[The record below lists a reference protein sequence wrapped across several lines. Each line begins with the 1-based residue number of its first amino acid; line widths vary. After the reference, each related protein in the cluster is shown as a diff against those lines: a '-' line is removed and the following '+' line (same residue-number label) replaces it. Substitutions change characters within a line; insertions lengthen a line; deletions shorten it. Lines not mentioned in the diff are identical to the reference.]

1 MKSRVWIVFLLLSGF
16 VSAQDPVTMIRR
28 VRVRVSFTSG
38 TCGFSTQVRLVSRS
52 GPVAEGLA
60 NEQCVVDFP
69 NVPAGTYHVIV
80 SGQNLPDTDTGSV
93 AMDSVGSNE
102 FEVRVTRS
110 NDAERVNGATANP
123 LVSAVDL
130 GVPIRAQKEFD
141 KANVLMAKQNFSK
154 AMESLNRAITIYP
167 SYANAY
173 NNLGVIYAR
182 EGDHER
188 EREAL
193 QKAISLNDHFA
204 PAYVNLG
211 RLDISTNDFPSAET
225 ALNKA
230 AAYDPTDAMT
240 LVLLTYAEFMNH
252 HFDETIATS
261 RKAHTL
267 QGAHAFVHQVAARAY
282 EQKRDGASAIEE
294 LQQFLQ
300 EEPTGSRAEIARKEL
315 AEVQGIVRASHEKAA
330 LTAAPAR

>member
-1 MKSRVWIVFLLLSGF
+1 MKSRMWIVFLLLAGF
-16 VSAQDPVTMIRR
+16 ASAQDPVTMIRR
-28 VRVRVSFTSG
+28 VRVRVSFASG

-69 NVPAGTYHVIV
+69 NIPAGTYHVIV
-80 SGQNLPDTDTGSV
+80 SGQNLPDTDTGSI
-93 AMDSVGSNE
+93 AMDSLGSNE
-102 FEVRVTRS
+102 FEVRVTRA
-110 NDAERVNGATANP
+110 NEVERANGATANP

-141 KANVLMAKQNFSK
+141 KANGLMAKQNFSK

-182 EGDHER
+182 EGDHVH

-193 QKAISLNDHFA
+193 QKAISINDHFA

-211 RLDISTNDFPSAET
+211 RLDISTNDFPGAEA

-252 HFDETIATS
+252 HLDETIATS

-282 EQKRDGASAIEE
+282 EQKRDGASAIGE

-300 EEPTGSRAEIARKEL
+300 EEPTGSRADIARKEL

-330 LTAAPAR
+330 LTTAPAR